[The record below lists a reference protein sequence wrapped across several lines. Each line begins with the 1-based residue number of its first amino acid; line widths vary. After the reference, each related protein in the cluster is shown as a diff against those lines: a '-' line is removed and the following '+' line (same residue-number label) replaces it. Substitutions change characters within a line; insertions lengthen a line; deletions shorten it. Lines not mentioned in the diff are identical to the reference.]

1 MQDHFIINVNAC
13 LLKLFFSNGNPSNTE
28 LCMLQRTVVL
38 TLVLI
43 LMKDCVFVCMSSFF
57 FSHTAHVVKQ
67 NLCISLIKIISL
79 YHCYHYDLGN

>member
-1 MQDHFIINVNAC
+1 MPVVLNDFSKGSRSNA
-13 LLKLFFSNGNPSNTE
+13 E
-28 LCMLQRTVVL
+28 LCILQRTVVL

-43 LMKDCVFVCMSSFF
+43 LMKHYVFVCMSSFL

>member
-1 MQDHFIINVNAC
+1 MPVFLND
-13 LLKLFFSNGNPSNTE
+13 FSKGSLSNTE
-28 LCMLQRTVVL
+28 LCILQRTVVL

-43 LMKDCVFVCMSSFF
+43 LMKHYIFVCMSSSL